1 MKYNIII
8 LMILASV
15 LSSCV
20 QNEEFMEYLLNEQE
34 ISLTRKGEPQVTYDP
49 ATFQLGYNSE
59 RCEYRVYD
67 DRLAYWFI
75 VKCSEQPVSEGQ
87 IITAD
92 ISWTGVTRTHEY
104 NGIKLTVKKVDSSG
118 YVWLWS
124 NTDSIGII
132 LRNQ

>member
-1 MKYNIII
+1 
-8 LMILASV
+8 
-15 LSSCV
+15 
-20 QNEEFMEYLLNEQE
+20 MENLLDEHE
-34 ISLTRKGEPQVTYDP
+34 ISLTRKGEPQITYDP
-49 ATFQLGYNSE
+49 DTFQLGYNSE

-75 VKCSEQPVSEGQ
+75 VKCSEQPVAEGQ
-87 IITAD
+87 TITAD
-92 ISWTGVTRTHEY
+92 VSWTGVTRTHEY